1 MIRAIEFYIFEYENI
16 PPGPLKREQE
26 RSLGLIFKTIDKRDD
41 SKFQLS
47 NTNTAKKEIPVNSL
61 SRGSKKHK

>member
-1 MIRAIEFYIFEYENI
+1 MIRAIEFYIFEYENT

-47 NTNTAKKEIPVNSL
+47 NTNTAKKEIPAEFPL
-61 SRGSKKHK
+61 KGSKKHK